1 MNDPIRRGTLEMT
14 SAMLICGTIGWLVL
28 LSGQPVLDVV
38 FWRCVFGFAAL
49 LVACAVLGFLR
60 RGSLGREAFLLA
72 LLSGVFIVGNWVLLF
87 ASYSRA
93 SIAIGT
99 AVYNVQPFMLV
110 GLGAAFL
117 GEKVTAR
124 KLGWLGLSFA
134 GMLAIVSA
142 HGDSDAPR
150 GDYLFGILLA
160 LAAALLYA
168 FAALIVKRL
177 QGTPPHLIA
186 LIQVGTGVLMLAP
199 LANLAELPR
208 GVAPW
213 ASLATL
219 GIVHT
224 GLMYV
229 LLYGAIQKLPT
240 ALTGA
245 LSFIYPVAAILVDWL
260 VFEHRLSLAQ
270 WLGVAAI
277 LLAAAGMQM
286 AHDRG
291 LRGALQARFGLSFSL
306 AFGVGKEFYD
316 SRSAGSG
323 WSWKDLAWDLAGAAD
338 LAMAFYNPISRAR
351 PWQLGRALE
360 IVARHRSPQTLV
372 VLGRDIGRPG
382 ERLLRTTLGE
392 LRAEQVDMRTL
403 VIIGSSTT
411 RSFPRADG
419 EAWVYTPRWY
429 PSE

>member
-1 MNDPIRRGTLEMT
+1 
-14 SAMLICGTIGWLVL
+14 
-28 LSGQPVLDVV
+28 VLDVV
-38 FWRCVFGFAAL
+38 FWRCVFGFATL
-49 LVACAVLGFLR
+49 LVACAALGFLR

-110 GLGAAFL
+110 GLGAVFL

-208 GVAPW
+208 DVAPW

-277 LLAAAGMQM
+277 LLAAAGMQ
-286 AHDRG
+286 
-291 LRGALQARFGLSFSL
+291 Q
-306 AFGVGKEFYD
+306 
-316 SRSAGSG
+316 G
-323 WSWKDLAWDLAGAAD
+323 WSVRL
-338 LAMAFYNPISRAR
+338 PR
-351 PWQLGRALE
+351 PAVRRG
-360 IVARHRSPQTLV
+360 
-372 VLGRDIGRPG
+372 
-382 ERLLRTTLGE
+382 
-392 LRAEQVDMRTL
+392 
-403 VIIGSSTT
+403 
-411 RSFPRADG
+411 
-419 EAWVYTPRWY
+419 
-429 PSE
+429 